1 MLLGTLTHLPL
12 QAQDS
17 SENPYLAIV
26 QRNAFGLK
34 EKPTPPP
41 KNEEKKPDTKAEDL
55 NIVVSGFGARGGKRM
70 VFFKVPNEEKKGKY
84 NFYTV
89 DVDSTD
95 ANPID
100 VVKLDEEFITIRYKG
115 GTHTLELASVQN
127 KASKQAPKTAA
138 KSPQPGGP
146 NVAGGRVPTPS
157 NIAGRAP
164 SNPTMAGASS
174 GNQVNGGQMAG
185 NIASYNNMAGASL
198 DRTQSLPTRTVRLGQ
213 NQGLDPA
220 TQAAIMEA
228 NRIIAEQQGIPMPP
242 TPGLPETTISGDGF

>member
-1 MLLGTLTHLPL
+1 M
-12 QAQDS
+12 
-17 SENPYLAIV
+17 AIV
-26 QRNAFGLK
+26 KRNAFGLK

-55 NIVVSGFGARGGKRM
+55 NIVVSGFGARGGKKM
-70 VFFKVPNEEKKGKY
+70 VFFKIPNEEKKGKY

-127 KASKQAPKTAA
+127 KANKQAPKTAA

-146 NVAGGRVPTPS
+146 NVAGGRGPAQTS
-157 NIAGRAP
+157 IAGRVP
-164 SNPTMAGASS
+164 SNPTMAGAAIGFTLVLVHIVAIPLTGTSVNPARS
-174 GNQVNGGQMAG
+174 FGPALFVGGEALAQVWLFIVAPLVGAV
-185 NIASYNNMAGASL
+185 IAW
-198 DRTQSLPTRTVRLGQ
+198 
-213 NQGLDPA
+213 GLWKFIRVDA
-220 TQAAIMEA
+220 VK
-228 NRIIAEQQGIPMPP
+228 
-242 TPGLPETTISGDGF
+242 S